1 MEKLIEQRNISMRA
15 CELMRGTYQ
24 INIEKNKER
33 IPTMISTV
41 AAIGSGSMGVL
52 AVQTRVKLINVVVMP
67 SILYN
72 IEVIPHITKE
82 ETKKLESIQHN
93 LIPNLLVVPMSTP
106 YVGLLME
113 TGMWTMEARIHYK
126 KLMLCHNIKNSEND
140 RVIKQILREQEK
152 EHGMQDL

>member
-1 MEKLIEQRNISMRA
+1 MEKLIEQKNISTWA

-72 IEVIPHITKE
+72 IEVIPQSRKR
-82 ETKKLESIQHN
+82 KQ
-93 LIPNLLVVPMSTP
+93 
-106 YVGLLME
+106 
-113 TGMWTMEARIHYK
+113 
-126 KLMLCHNIKNSEND
+126 KN
-140 RVIKQILREQEK
+140 
-152 EHGMQDL
+152 